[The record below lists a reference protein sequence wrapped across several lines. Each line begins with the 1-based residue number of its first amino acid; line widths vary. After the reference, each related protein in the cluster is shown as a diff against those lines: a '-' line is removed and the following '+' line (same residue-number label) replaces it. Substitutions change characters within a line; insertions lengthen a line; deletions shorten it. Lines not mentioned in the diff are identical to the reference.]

1 MNTVNRGKKI
11 LDEEI
16 KLNHKKY
23 IVSKTDLRGV
33 ITYGNDYFT
42 EISGYK
48 ESELVGQPHNIL
60 RHPDMPR
67 VIFKHVWDSISIGQP
82 IMGIIKNRA
91 KDGRYYWIVSEFEPK
106 RDKLDNKI
114 IGYNAFRKA
123 ATEKAVK
130 AIEPIYAKLLEI
142 EKVSG
147 IKGSGD
153 YLAGFLEEQGK
164 TYDEFINELVGNK
177 GMFKI
182 FFRAMKKIF
191 S

>member
-11 LDEEI
+11 LDKEI
-16 KLNHKKY
+16 RLNPKKY

-48 ESELVGQPHNIL
+48 ESELMGQPHNIL

-142 EKVSG
+142 EEVSG

-164 TYDEFINELVGNK
+164 TYDDFIDELVGNK